1 MRLIMM
7 RVTSVGAAV
16 RGMGAVSRSDLQ
28 SADGAGQMSRARQKI
43 RFLRTADGVK
53 LAWAEAGTGPLLVK
67 AANWMT
73 HLEWEWES
81 PVWRHWLQFLS
92 DHFRFVRYDERGCGL
107 TDWEVPD
114 LSMGRW
120 IEDLESVVDAADPQ
134 EPVTLLGISQGA
146 AACIGYAVR
155 HPERVA
161 RMILYGAYARGHFHR
176 GDTQAE
182 QEHRLIR
189 EAVRI
194 GWGKE
199 NPSFRQLFTSRFIP
213 GGTAEQL
220 AWFNELCRRTTTGEI
235 AAELLRMRAKMDVVH
250 LLEQVQCPTLV
261 IHSRD
266 DEIVPFTEGRLL
278 ASSIANAQFVEL
290 ESRNHVLL
298 EDEPAWPRF
307 REAVLEF
314 CGGRAATDGDD
325 PFAALSP
332 REREILALI
341 SEGLGNAEIGER
353 LDIREKTVRN
363 HISSVYDK
371 LGVWTRAQAMV
382 FARDHGFRG

>member
-1 MRLIMM
+1 
-7 RVTSVGAAV
+7 
-16 RGMGAVSRSDLQ
+16 
-28 SADGAGQMSRARQKI
+28 MSQARQKI
-43 RFLRTADGVK
+43 RFLRTDDDVK
-53 LAWAEAGTGPLLVK
+53 IAWAEAGTGPCLVK
-67 AANWMT
+67 ASNWMT
-73 HLEWEWES
+73 HLEFEWES
-81 PVWRHWLQFLS
+81 PVWRHWLRFFS

-107 TDWEVPD
+107 TDWQVAD
-114 LSMGRW
+114 LSMDVWTR
-120 IEDLESVVDAADPQ
+120 DLEDVIDAAAPQ
-134 EPVTLLGISQGA
+134 EPFTLLGISQGA
-146 AACIGYAVR
+146 AACIAYAVR

-161 RMILYGAYARGHFHR
+161 RMILYGAYARGYDHR
-176 GDTQAE
+176 VDPE
-182 QEHRLIR
+182 LVREYRLIR

-220 AWFNELCRRTTTGEI
+220 AWFNELCRRTTSGEI
-235 AAELLRMRAKMDVVH
+235 AAELLRMRGKMNVMH
-250 LLEQVQCPTLV
+250 LLDEVRVPTLV
-261 IHSRD
+261 IHGRND
-266 DEIVPFTEGRLL
+266 QIVPFAEGRLI
-278 ASSIANAQFVEL
+278 ASGIAGAQFVEL
-290 ESRNHVLL
+290 DSQNHVLL

-307 REAVLEF
+307 QEAVLSF
-314 CGGRAATDGDD
+314 CELSAARGESRADD

-332 REREILALI
+332 REREILALLT
-341 SEGLGNAEIGER
+341 EGLANAEIGER